1 MNDLMRD
8 DPDGR
13 VAVALALLRQRWPIN
28 PALADH
34 AEASAVIK
42 LQNDPRYLIGRLQQ
56 ALNVLLS
63 SGGLVPMDPE
73 TSLLSQAIADAI
85 AWRLHRSRR
94 CPRCAD
100 ALCATCSANWDQASR
115 YHALA
120 RALGAFGT
128 PPRHEAAEQASN
140 DRTRQVREGQGGEL
154 PRGHRVRPG
163 AEGRGHY
170 KS

>member
-1 MNDLMRD
+1 MNDDLMRD

-13 VAVALALLRQRWPIN
+13 VSVALALLRQRWPIS

-34 AEASAVIK
+34 ADTGAVIK
-42 LQNDPRYLIGRLQQ
+42 LENDPRYLIGRLQQ

-63 SGGLVPMDPE
+63 SGGLVPLDAE

-85 AWRLHRSRR
+85 AWRQHRDRR
-94 CPRCAD
+94 CPGCAD
-100 ALCATCSANWDQASR
+100 SLCAACSADCDQASR

-128 PPRHEAAEQASN
+128 PPAPPTRRPDKERPHPPGPV
-140 DRTRQVREGQGGEL
+140 RTER
-154 PRGHRVRPG
+154 
-163 AEGRGHY
+163 
-170 KS
+170 